1 MNENSNDTERR
12 GESRTKP
19 DQYHSVQ
26 FTKQGLDIS
35 YHFKIWN
42 ISTKGMCI
50 LVRQDSEVLGHLK
63 VGDILDTSYYLESG
77 NIPANESRTE
87 IIHITKAE
95 SGKFEGHYLVGLSK
109 LEN

>member
-1 MNENSNDTERR
+1 MNENNTDKERR
-12 GESRTKP
+12 GESRTIP

-50 LVRQDSEVLGHLK
+50 LVRQDSEVLSHLK
-63 VGDILDTSYYLESG
+63 VGDILDMSYYLQSG
-77 NIPANESRTE
+77 KTPVKKSRTE

-95 SGKFEGHYLVGLSK
+95 HGKFEGHYLVGLSK
-109 LEN
+109 LES